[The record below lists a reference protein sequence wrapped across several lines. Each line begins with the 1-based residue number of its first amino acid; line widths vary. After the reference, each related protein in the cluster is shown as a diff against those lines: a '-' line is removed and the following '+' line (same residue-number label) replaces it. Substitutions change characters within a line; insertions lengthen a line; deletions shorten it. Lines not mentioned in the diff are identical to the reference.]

1 MHDDDM
7 NDDDLFGALRD
18 GLSKLQ
24 VPDAPPLEN
33 IVARG
38 RTRRRR
44 SGLAGVGLAAVGLA
58 IALPVIVTSVNRG
71 GVPVATHPRLGSGP
85 VHVNLAAYSVDSNP
99 NGTVTVALATKRN
112 FDPAGLRQAL
122 AQAGVAAVVN
132 FGVFCQTAVQP
143 TGFTQV
149 VYRSASAGAAHSHA
163 SSAGNQ
169 TEMTAMVIKPSAM
182 PRRAELSIGYFP
194 NHVAMTLVKVGGP
207 LSCFSMDPPGCD
219 IPVAGQARVAPPISA
234 GATTTL
240 PSASATTTSPPVTTT
255 SPPATATSPPATAT
269 GATATGA
276 TGATTSLANSTA
288 TSLPPGAQKTGPPLI
303 LRCRAA
309 GPGTAQVTAPGTTD
323 VTGVTGTATTAVPS
337 SASTTVVTAPAGVSR

>member
-18 GLSKLQ
+18 GLSKLP
-24 VPDAPPLEN
+24 VPDAPPVEN

-38 RTRRRR
+38 RARRRR
-44 SGLAGVGLAAVGLA
+44 SGLAGIGLAAVGLA

-71 GVPVATHPRLGSGP
+71 AVPVATHPRLGSGP
-85 VHVNLAAYSVDSNP
+85 VHVNLAAYAVDSNP

-112 FDPAGLRQAL
+112 FDPARLRQAL

-149 VYRSASAGAAHSHA
+149 VYRSTSSGAARSRA
-163 SSAGNQ
+163 GSAGNQ
-169 TEMTAMVIKPSAM
+169 TKMTAMVIKPSAM

-207 LSCFSMDPPGCD
+207 LSCFPMDPPGCD

-240 PSASATTTSPPVTTT
+240 PSASATTTLPSASATTT
-255 SPPATATSPPATAT
+255 SPPATTTGATAT

-276 TGATTSLANSTA
+276 TTSLATGTA
-288 TSLPPGAQKTGPPLI
+288 TSLPPDAQNTGPPLI

-309 GPGTAQVTAPGTTD
+309 RPGTAQVTAPGTTD
-323 VTGVTGTATTAVPS
+323 VTGVTGTATTAVHS
-337 SASTTVVTAPAGVSR
+337 FASTTVVTAPAGVSR

>member
-18 GLSKLQ
+18 GLSKLP
-24 VPDAPPLEN
+24 VPDAPPLEK

-38 RTRRRR
+38 RARRRR
-44 SGLAGVGLAAVGLA
+44 SGLAGMGLAAVGLA

-71 GVPVATHPRLGSGP
+71 AVPVATHPRLGSGP

-149 VYRSASAGAAHSHA
+149 VYRSASAGAAQSHA

-219 IPVAGQARVAPPISA
+219 IPLAGQTRVAPPISA

-240 PSASATTTSPPVTTT
+240 PSASATTTSPPV
-255 SPPATATSPPATAT
+255 ATSPARPPPRPSRPPPRPSQPPPRRQWPPA
-269 GATATGA
+269 
-276 TGATTSLANSTA
+276 LR
-288 TSLPPGAQKTGPPLI
+288 PPGPRPPWPPGPRHLWRTARPQACPRAPKT
-303 LRCRAA
+303 
-309 GPGTAQVTAPGTTD
+309 PGLL
-323 VTGVTGTATTAVPS
+323 
-337 SASTTVVTAPAGVSR
+337 